1 MFTELLLIFLG
12 LLVWVWTY
20 RWSKR
25 MGSRSSQTIVTPEF
39 VSVYTRTI
47 MAAMFLG
54 AVLVFMGV
62 FMWLDVFRFS
72 SIVLP

>member
-1 MFTELLLIFLG
+1 MFTELLLILLG
-12 LLVWVWTY
+12 LLVCVWTY

-25 MGSRSSQTIVTPEF
+25 IGNRSSQTIVTPEF
-39 VSVYTRTI
+39 VNAYTRTV

-54 AVLVFMGV
+54 ALLVFMGV

-72 SIVLP
+72 GIMLP